1 MVIIIDRG
9 IYPEEFYP
17 DMQKICYI
25 ADVLSYYG
33 MKWIDPLDVE
43 NLSDVSLK
51 GTEHNRLYSK
61 NGILYLFKE
70 WSGEYPFDGV
80 VVERIGYIKSPDPP
94 KGEDDA

>member
-1 MVIIIDRG
+1 MKIIVDRG

-17 DMQKICYI
+17 DMQETGY
-25 ADVLSYYG
+25 ATVVLRYHG
-33 MKWIDPLDVE
+33 MIWIDPLDVE
-43 NLSDVSLK
+43 NLSRVLLNGLLN

-80 VVERIGYIKSPDPP
+80 VVERIGYIK
-94 KGEDDA
+94 